1 MATQLIQDERIQR
14 LNDLAARDR
23 TDERVKYVL
32 YWMQASQRAEM
43 NHALEY
49 AIQEANDRA
58 LPLFVAFGL
67 MDGYPEANL
76 RHYQFMVQGLRE
88 TQQALAR
95 RGVRMEI
102 FHGDPDEVAL
112 RCGRRA
118 ALIVTDRGY
127 LRTQKAWRARVAR
140 EAECAV
146 VQIEDNVVVPVET
159 ASDKREYA
167 ARTLRPKIQKRLH
180 NFLIELTTTPLD
192 HHSLDASDTELGLD
206 KIDLAPLALGET
218 PSDLK
223 AVLDALDIDRSI
235 EPVPQHFVGGTHEA
249 QTILHNFIQQ
259 KFSTYSE
266 NRNQPQTNDVSHMSK
281 YLHFGQISPIYVAL
295 QIRGADVAK
304 EERDAYIEE
313 LIVRRE
319 LPMNFVHY
327 TPEHYDSYKCLPD
340 WAQKTLAEHR
350 DDERPHRYTRSEL
363 EGADTHDDYWNAAMN
378 EMRYTGYMHNY
389 MRMYWGKK
397 ILEWCNTPEYAH
409 ETVVYLNNKFFL
421 DGRDPNSFSNNA
433 WVFGL
438 HDRPWQER
446 EIFGKVRYMNAN
458 GLRRKADMP
467 AYIEKVQTLMQK

>member
-1 MATQLIQDERIQR
+1 MATQLIQDERIQF
-14 LNDLAARDR
+14 LNDLEARDGAS
-23 TDERVKYVL
+23 YVL
-32 YWMQASQRAEM
+32 YWMQASQRAES

-49 AIQEANDRA
+49 AIQEANERD
-58 LPLFVAFGL
+58 LPLWAVFGL

-76 RHYQFMVQGLRE
+76 RHYHFMLQGLQE

-95 RGVRMEI
+95 RGLRLDV

-112 RCGRRA
+112 RCGGQA
-118 ALIVTDRGY
+118 SIIVTDRGY
-127 LRTQKAWRARVAR
+127 LRPQKQWRERVAR
-140 EAECAV
+140 EADCAV

-167 ARTLRPKIQKRLH
+167 ARTLRPKIQKRLDK
-180 NFLIELTTTPLD
+180 FLIELTTTPLD
-192 HHSLDASDTELGLD
+192 HHSTNASDVELGLAD
-206 KIDLAPLALGET
+206 LDLAPLDLGET
-218 PSDLK
+218 PADLD
-223 AVLDALDIDRSI
+223 AVLDTLDIDRSVA
-235 EPVPQHFVGGTHEA
+235 PVPQHFVGGTHEA
-249 QTILHNFIQQ
+249 RRILRNFIEN

-281 YLHFGQISPIYVAL
+281 YLHFGQISPLYVAL
-295 QIRGADVAK
+295 QIRGASVEK
-304 EERDAYIEE
+304 EERDAYLEE

-327 TPEHYDSYKCLPD
+327 TPDNYDSYKCLPD
-340 WAQKTLAEHR
+340 WAQQTLAEHR
-350 DDERPHRYTRSEL
+350 DDERPHRYTRGEMESAE
-363 EGADTHDDYWNAAMN
+363 THDDYWNAAMH

-409 ETVVYLNNKFFL
+409 ETVVYLNNKYFL

-467 AYIEKVQTLMQK
+467 AYIEKVRTLMEK